1 MGLGEVLQDT
11 VRLTVNERT
20 TLSNTICGDVESA
33 RSLERMGLVRID
45 RIASTARGQLVFFDL
60 TKAGEAYVTQHFSVA
75 DPSEQGDVGI
85 R

>member
-1 MGLGEVLQDT
+1 MALGEVLPDE
-11 VRLTVNERT
+11 VRLTVNERA

-45 RIASTARGQLVFFDL
+45 RVASSARGQLAFFDL
-60 TKAGEAYVTQHFSVA
+60 TEAGGTYVTHHFTVA
-75 DPSEQGDVGI
+75 DPSAQGDVGL

>member
-1 MGLGEVLQDT
+1 
-11 VRLTVNERT
+11 
-20 TLSNTICGDVESA
+20 
-33 RSLERMGLVRID
+33 MGLVRID